1 MAITLVTEIAN
12 MSLSRLSA
20 KRLVYTGTTETD
32 LDANTTLEAIQCNL
46 HYEQTRDSLLESNW
60 WAFARKRVKLTL
72 DTESPPFEWTYQYN
86 LPEDYLRKI
95 SIYEN
100 RVSKLNLYS
109 YDVEGDKLMTK
120 DTQVLLKYI
129 RKVTDITEFT
139 PLFIELLVLRLA
151 KKLQPGLVG
160 TKSAQFVK
168 DLNDELRFVEI
179 NVITKDKQDTNTT
192 GQYDLGTW
200 NDARFG

>member
-1 MAITLVTEIAN
+1 MITLVTEICN
-12 MSLSRLSA
+12 MSLSRLGA
-20 KRLVYTGTTETD
+20 KRLAYTGTTETD
-32 LDANTTLEAIQCNL
+32 LDANTTLQAIQCNL

-60 WAFARKRVKLTL
+60 WAFARKRVKLQL
-72 DTESPPFEWTYQYN
+72 DTETPPFEWAYQYN

-100 RVSKLNLYS
+100 RFSDSNLHS
-109 YDVEGDKLMTK
+109 YTVEDDKLLT
-120 DTQVLLKYI
+120 DDNEVLLRYI
-129 RKVTDITEFT
+129 RKVTDVTEFT

-160 TKSAQFVK
+160 TKSAQFVE
-168 DLNDELRFVEI
+168 DLNDELKVAESKI
-179 NVITKDKQDTNTT
+179 ITIDKQDTNTT

-200 NDARFG
+200 NDARYG